1 MQSTT
6 TEHTCP
12 ACGGTKFTVSLYRS
26 EVLGSAMMIFCANY
40 EDNCEKVYDPDMIQ
54 TA

>member
-1 MQSTT
+1 
-6 TEHTCP
+6 
-12 ACGGTKFTVSLYRS
+12 
-26 EVLGSAMMIFCANY
+26 MMIFCANY